1 MGRLCRDITRGVFV
15 GAMIMILMPIAER
28 GIKNLYQEACYAM
41 SNAATARKNRKG
53 NIGF

>member
-28 GIKNLYQEACYAM
+28 GIKNLYQEACFAI

>member
-1 MGRLCRDITRGVFV
+1 MGRLGRDITRGVFV

-28 GIKNLYQEACYAM
+28 GIKHLYQEACYAM

>member
-1 MGRLCRDITRGVFV
+1 MGSICKDVARGVFV

-41 SNAATARKNRKG
+41 SKAATARKNRKG
-53 NIGF
+53 IIGY